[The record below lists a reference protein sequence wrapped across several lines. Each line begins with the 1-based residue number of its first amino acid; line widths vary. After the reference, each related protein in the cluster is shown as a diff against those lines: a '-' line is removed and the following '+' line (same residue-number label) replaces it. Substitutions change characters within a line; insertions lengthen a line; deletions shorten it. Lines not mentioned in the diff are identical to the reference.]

1 MSLRRGDVLI
11 VLGLIAFLAVVSLT
25 APRWVRLLVSAFDD
39 TVEEMPAEPVPAA
52 TPVPEAEKRIGVK
65 LFFES
70 PETPVLVTEERSV
83 PFSDDL
89 ARQAKALVEELS
101 RPSDSGNLPPLPPE
115 TRVLA
120 VFAGE
125 RGVVYVD
132 LSKEAVAGH
141 VGGVAG
147 ERLAVYAIVNSIT
160 ANLPAIRRV
169 QILIDDKP
177 AETFAG
183 HVDLSRPL
191 WPDMTLVAEAV
202 AGAVTAPAAE
212 APAAPVPAA
221 SPPGNP

>member
-25 APRWVRLLVSAFDD
+25 APRWARLLVSAFDD
-39 TVEEMPAEPVPAA
+39 TVEDLPAEPVPAA

-70 PETPVLVTEERSV
+70 PEAPALVAEERTV
-83 PFSDDL
+83 PFSEDL
-89 ARQAKALVEELS
+89 ARQAHALVEELTRAS
-101 RPSDSGNLPPLPPE
+101 GSGNLPPLPPE

-125 RGVVYVD
+125 QGVVYVD
-132 LSKEAVAGH
+132 LSKEAVAQ

-169 QILIDDKP
+169 QILIEDKP
-177 AETFAG
+177 ADTFAG
-183 HVDLSRPL
+183 HIDLSRPL
-191 WPDMTLVAEAV
+191 WPDMTLVAES
-202 AGAVTAPAAE
+202 GGGPAPE
-212 APAAPVPAA
+212 EPAAPVPTP
-221 SPPGNP
+221 SPAGHP